1 MTLYD
6 LVNKCACKL
15 DAIEIR
21 VNDSDFGDDMT
32 ISTYTYPELLAREGA
47 GARTKA
53 VKRGGLVIH
62 TSISTGMIYDLLN
75 VCLWSLYGGDIL

>member
-6 LVNKCACKL
+6 LVNNCACKL

-21 VNDSDFGDDMT
+21 VNDGDFGDDMT
-32 ISTYTYPELLAREGA
+32 INTYTYPELLAREGA

-53 VKRGGLVIH
+53 VKRWWFSDTFEHVHGDDIRLVKRVLVVVIW
-62 TSISTGMIYDLLN
+62 G
-75 VCLWSLYGGDIL
+75 